1 MIVGLSELKAHL
13 RVDSDDE
20 NSLITAFGEAAEQQV
35 RDYIGRPIYAS
46 AADMPAPGAIGYD
59 AHQMVADRAVTVSIM
74 MIADRLYR
82 ERGGE
87 GGSNEDAVPP
97 ASVRAL
103 LAGHRV
109 FSSITPLVSITPV
122 ALP

>member
-1 MIVGLSELKAHL
+1 M
-13 RVDSDDE
+13 DSNDE
-20 NSLITAFGEAAEQQV
+20 DLLIATFGEAAEQQV
-35 RDYIGRPIYAS
+35 RNWIGRPIYAS

-59 AHQMVADRAVTVSIM
+59 AHQMVADHTVIVSIM
-74 MIADRLYR
+74 MIAERLYR

-87 GGSNEDAVPP
+87 GGAGEDAAPP

-109 FSSITPLVSITPV
+109 FSSIASAT
-122 ALP
+122 LP